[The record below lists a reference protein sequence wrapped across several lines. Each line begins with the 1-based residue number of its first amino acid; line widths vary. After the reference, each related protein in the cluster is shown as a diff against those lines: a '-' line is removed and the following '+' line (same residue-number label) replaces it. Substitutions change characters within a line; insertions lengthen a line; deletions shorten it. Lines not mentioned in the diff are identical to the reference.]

1 MGCYR
6 HDIEQ
11 LLCFSW
17 SHQQSLHFRLPAAHL
32 DHGWVLVW
40 ISAARLGELHRQGN
54 SQPCVFVCFDRP
66 PSWSHLSADRG
77 YGTCEIDWS
86 KAAYSTVYRS
96 YIISIFIFCYFIPM
110 FIMLFCYISII
121 NRVKRGNALAAGY
134 LTDRQRK
141 MERDVTI
148 VSLQCSVSAMLIC

>member
-1 MGCYR
+1 M
-6 HDIEQ
+6 
-11 LLCFSW
+11 
-17 SHQQSLHFRLPAAHL
+17 
-32 DHGWVLVW
+32 
-40 ISAARLGELHRQGN
+40 
-54 SQPCVFVCFDRP
+54 
-66 PSWSHLSADRG
+66 
-77 YGTCEIDWS
+77 
-86 KAAYSTVYRS
+86 YRS

-121 NRVKRGNALAAGY
+121 NRVKRGNVLAAGD